1 MVNRRLVL
9 AFVCSVGGTVSF
21 YLLLSV
27 VPLYATTVGA
37 GAVGAGLTT
46 AALML
51 ATVAAEL
58 ATPWL
63 IAVLGYRTLFALGL
77 ILLGVPAL
85 ALGWSGS
92 AGAGGAC
99 TASACTWQIVVILVV
114 CLIRGVG
121 FAIIAVLG
129 SAIAALL
136 VPADR
141 RGEGLGLYGL
151 VVGIPSVIV
160 LPLGVWLAT
169 HVGFGAVFVAGT
181 VFALTGL
188 TAVHS
193 LPGRAPAGDEG
204 FGLHNPALIR
214 PAFVFAATTTATG
227 VVVTFLP
234 VANGATA
241 PLALLAQAATST
253 LTRWW
258 GGRFSDRYGAS
269 RLVIPAVL
277 VSAAGMLGL
286 LFVPSPIAMLVFGLG
301 FGAAQSA
308 TLNLMFSRV
317 PESGYG
323 TASALWNLAYDTGVG
338 LGAAGFGLVAA
349 QTGYPTAFGLTGVLV
364 LAALLPALLDARVSK
379 TALRSQGAAD

>member
-1 MVNRRLVL
+1 MVNRRLLL
-9 AFVCSVGGTVSF
+9 AFVCSFGGTVSF

-37 GAVGAGLTT
+37 GDVGAGLTT

-63 IAVLGYRTLFALGL
+63 IAVLGYRTSFALGL
-77 ILLGVPAL
+77 VLLGMPAL
-85 ALGWSGS
+85 ALVWSGS
-92 AGAGGAC
+92 MA
-99 TASACTWQIVVILVV
+99 VILVV

-129 SAIAALL
+129 SAVAALL

-151 VVGIPSVIV
+151 VVGIPSVIA

-169 HVGFGAVFVAGT
+169 HAGFGAVFVAGT
-181 VFALTGL
+181 VLALTGL

-193 LPGRAPAGDEG
+193 LPGRVPAGDEG
-204 FGLHNPALIR
+204 FGLRNPTLLR
-214 PAFVFAATTTATG
+214 PAAIFAATTTATG

-234 VANGATA
+234 VTAGPAA
-241 PLALLAQAATST
+241 PLALLAQAAGST

-258 GGRFSDRYGAS
+258 GGRQSDRHGAA
-269 RLVIPAVL
+269 RLLVPAVV
-277 VSAAGMLGL
+277 VSAAGMFGL
-286 LFVPSPIAMLVFGLG
+286 LFLPSPIAMLVFGLG
-301 FGAAQSA
+301 FGTAQSA

-338 LGAAGFGLVAA
+338 VGAAGFGLVAA
-349 QTGYPTAFGLTGVLV
+349 QTGYPTAFGLTGVVV

-379 TALRSQGAAD
+379 TALRSQGVSE

>member
-1 MVNRRLVL
+1 MPSPEPLRLCTMVNRRLLL
-9 AFVCSVGGTVSF
+9 AFTCSFGGTASF

-37 GAVGAGLTT
+37 GDVGAGLTT
-46 AALML
+46 AVLML

-63 IAVLGYRTLFALGL
+63 IAVLGYRTAFALGL
-77 ILLGVPAL
+77 ILLGGPAL
-85 ALGWSGS
+85 ALVWSS
-92 AGAGGAC
+92 SMA
-99 TASACTWQIVVILVV
+99 VILLV
-114 CLIRGVG
+114 CFIRGIG
-121 FAIIAVLG
+121 FAIVAVLG
-129 SAIAALL
+129 SAIVALL
-136 VPADR
+136 VPPER
-141 RGEGLGLYGL
+141 RGEGLGLFGL

-169 HVGFGAVFVAGT
+169 HTGFGAVFVAGM
-181 VFALTGL
+181 VLAVAGL
-188 TAVHS
+188 PAVHS
-193 LPGRAPAGDEG
+193 LPGRTPAGDEG
-204 FGLHNPALIR
+204 FGLRNPALIR
-214 PAFVFAATTTATG
+214 PAAVFAATTTATG

-234 VANGATA
+234 VATGAMA
-241 PLALLAQAATST
+241 PLALLAQAATGT
-253 LTRWW
+253 LMRWW
-258 GGRFSDRYGAS
+258 GGRLSDRHGPA
-269 RLVIPAVL
+269 RLVVPAIL
-277 VSAAGMLGL
+277 VSAAGMIGL
-286 LFVPSPIAMLVFGLG
+286 LFLPSPVAMLVFGLG
-301 FGAAQSA
+301 FGTAQSA

-379 TALRSQGAAD
+379 TALRSQGVSE

>member
-1 MVNRRLVL
+1 MVNRRLLLV
-9 AFVCSVGGTVSF
+9 FVCGFGGTVSF

-37 GAVGAGLTT
+37 GDIGAGLTT
-46 AALML
+46 AVLML

-63 IAVLGYRTLFALGL
+63 IAVVGYRNSFALGL
-77 ILLGVPAL
+77 VLLGVPAI
-85 ALGWSGS
+85 ALVWSHS
-92 AGAGGAC
+92 MA
-99 TASACTWQIVVILVV
+99 VILVV
-114 CLIRGVG
+114 CLIRGAG
-121 FAIIAVLG
+121 FAIVAVLG
-129 SAIAALL
+129 SAVVAVL
-136 VPADR
+136 VPPER

-151 VVGIPSVIV
+151 VVGIPSVVV

-169 HVGFGAVFVAGT
+169 HAGFGVVFVAGT
-181 VFALTGL
+181 VVALAGL
-188 TAVHS
+188 VAIHS

-204 FGLHNPALIR
+204 FGLRNPALIR
-214 PAFVFAATTTATG
+214 PALIFAATTTATG

-234 VANGATA
+234 VAVGKAA

-258 GGRFSDRYGAS
+258 GGRHSDRHGAA
-269 RLVIPAVL
+269 RLLVPAV
-277 VSAAGMLGL
+277 VVTAAGMFGL
-286 LFVPSPIAMLVFGLG
+286 LVLPSPIAMLVFGLG
-301 FGAAQSA
+301 FGTAQSA

-317 PESGYG
+317 ADSGYG

-349 QTGYPTAFGLTGVLV
+349 ETGYPAAFGLTGALV

-379 TALRSQGAAD
+379 TALRAHGESA

>member
-1 MVNRRLVL
+1 MVNRRLLL
-9 AFVCSVGGTVSF
+9 AFVCSFGGTVSF

-37 GAVGAGLTT
+37 GDVGAGLTT

-63 IAVLGYRTLFALGL
+63 ISVLGYRTSFALGL

-85 ALGWSGS
+85 ALVRSGS
-92 AGAGGAC
+92 MA
-99 TASACTWQIVVILVV
+99 VILVV

-151 VVGIPSVIV
+151 VVGIPSVIA
-160 LPLGVWLAT
+160 LPFGVFLAT

-193 LPGRAPAGDEG
+193 LPGRAPVGE
-204 FGLHNPALIR
+204 FRLRSPALLR
-214 PAFVFAATTTATG
+214 PAAVFAATTTATG

-269 RLVIPAVL
+269 RLVVPAIL

-349 QTGYPTAFGLTGVLV
+349 QTGYSTAFGLTGVLV

-379 TALRSQGAAD
+379 TALRSQGVAD